1 MRRPL
6 PLAFAA
12 LFLASIF
19 FAVPA
24 GASDSP
30 PLIEYL
36 ARQACPGSVARK
48 NACITYLHQRLIQFK
63 SSDAA
68 LTHCNERC
76 ELWYGPDRSGATGM
90 CKEACTFIRSKD
102 N

>member
-6 PLAFAA
+6 LLAFAA

-24 GASDSP
+24 GANDSP

-36 ARQACPGSVARK
+36 AGQACSGAVARK
-48 NACITYLHQRLIQFK
+48 NACSAYLFQRLIQFK

-68 LTHCNERC
+68 LTHCEKRC
-76 ELWYGPDRSGATGM
+76 ELWYGPDKSGASGI
-90 CKEACTFIRSKD
+90 CKEACNFIRRKD